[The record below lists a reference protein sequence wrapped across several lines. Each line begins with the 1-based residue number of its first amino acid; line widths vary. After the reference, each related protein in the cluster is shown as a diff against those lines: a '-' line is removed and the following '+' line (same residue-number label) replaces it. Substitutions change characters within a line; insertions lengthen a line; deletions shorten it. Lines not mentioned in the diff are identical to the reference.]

1 MDVIVNVTLFWLNR
15 ETSNPTLWGCWG
27 AFIPALQFAMIAA
40 IITVIATIRI
50 VAIMGDTASISSIIF
65 RSFIIIIM
73 TMMIFVINL
82 SIMYIII
89 MIVSQSLLSSGIILD
104 YVKHGFLCDDKA
116 ISSVIG
122 FALILAIIVSTLG
135 YVQTYFVPVWNA
147 EAESEHFENVYQD
160 LVLFSSNLESAA
172 ISGIP
177 RTSGIRLGLT
187 YPKRGI
193 FFNPKSDLFGN
204 LVIEPNVYTNI
215 SYTTNTDENYM
226 KSYRSSTLKYELPGA
241 HPYIVYEHGLV
252 IRDFSRF
259 GRPNA
264 TTSSNTL
271 IVGDNINIPFL
282 LLSNSRF
289 STVSVQPAILP
300 IYPVELTNKTD
311 IVEYIKYVN
320 ITMDTNYPDVWGQIL
335 RNANTSKTTAYVS
348 NTSNGYKIIINT
360 TAGVEMD
367 LPDETKQV
375 TQAGRLYAGMAVVKA
390 TGELTSL
397 KGSGGE
403 ILNQGTVWNDI
414 LIPSEVST
422 IILTNITCID
432 QTLLRNDMIDFK
444 VTDQSND
451 YWEVQIGFD
460 YASPTSKIKSIK
472 LISAHGTSTA
482 KKSYFDSFNNFDG
495 NSIIDLFNIN
505 TTNFDKT
512 DGAYNNSGILQP
524 NTLTSIL
531 VGDKNGPYDSNDNPQ
546 SALVNYRLIIE

>member
-1 MDVIVNVTLFWLNR
+1 
-15 ETSNPTLWGCWG
+15 
-27 AFIPALQFAMIAA
+27 
-40 IITVIATIRI
+40 
-50 VAIMGDTASISSIIF
+50 
-65 RSFIIIIM
+65 
-73 TMMIFVINL
+73 
-82 SIMYIII
+82 
-89 MIVSQSLLSSGIILD
+89 
-104 YVKHGFLCDDKA
+104 VKHNFLCDAKA

-122 FALILAIIVSTLG
+122 FALILAIIVSTLS
-135 YVQTYFVPVWNA
+135 YMQIYFVPVWNA

-204 LVIEPNVYTNI
+204 LVIVPNVYTNI
-215 SYTTNTDENYM
+215 SYTTNTNTNYM

-264 TTSSNTL
+264 TASSNSL

-320 ITMDTNYPDVWGQIL
+320 ITMDTNYPDVWRQIL
-335 RNANTSKTTAYVS
+335 RNANTSKTKAYVS
-348 NTSNGYKIIINT
+348 NTGKGYKIIINT
-360 TAGVEMD
+360 TAGVEID

-375 TQAGRLYAGMAVVKA
+375 TQAGRLYAGMVVVKS

-397 KGSGGE
+397 KGLGDE
-403 ILNQGTVWNDI
+403 IINQGTVWNDI
-414 LIPSEVST
+414 VTPTDIST
-422 IILTNITCID
+422 IILTNITSSNP
-432 QTLLRNDMIDFK
+432 TLLSNDRIDFK
-444 VTDQSND
+444 VTDGSVN
-451 YWEVQIGFD
+451 YWEVQIIFD
-460 YASPTSKIKSIK
+460 YNNPNSIIKSIK
-472 LISAHGTSTA
+472 LTSKKGSSTA
-482 KKSYFDSFNNFDG
+482 KSTYVNSFINFDMT
-495 NSIIDLFNIN
+495 SIIDLDNMS
-505 TTNFDKT
+505 NFDKA
-512 DGAYNNSGILQP
+512 DGAYENSGIILP
-524 NTLTSIL
+524 NTLTSIY
-531 VGDKNGPYDSNDNPQ
+531 VGDKNGPYDSNDNHI
-546 SALVNYRLIIE
+546 SSIMNYRLIIQ